1 MVLSDQESAAIFSGL
16 DADSSGSLDV
26 DEFNAWLNGYEASS
40 DDNEG
45 LAAKA
50 ASALLRAKLGAKW
63 IETKMVRAA
72 SGAAGMRVETGGGHK
87 VCQIGADISVGN
99 PDDIRSRVTVRVE
112 RPSQL
117 HLDALGEG
125 NNAGVF
131 VTLSCKE
138 GVDEFQA
145 GEAAGSLQQI
155 YETVKRVDVEQHN
168 GMLAAFGEMTTA
180 SCKTDGGRQG
190 IRITFKSPNNVVA
203 QVRVRL

>member
-1 MVLSDQESAAIFSGL
+1 MVLSDEESAAIFSGL
-16 DADSSGSLDV
+16 DADGSGNLDV

-45 LAAKA
+45 LAAHA
-50 ASALLRAKLGAKW
+50 AAALLRAKLGAKW
-63 IETKMVRAA
+63 VETKMVRAA

-125 NNAGVF
+125 NNAGAF
-131 VTLSCKE
+131 VILSCKE

-155 YETVKRVDVEQHN
+155 YETVKQMVPPQ
-168 GMLAAFGEMTTA
+168 MQAFGEVTTS

-190 IRITFKSPNNVVA
+190 IRISFKSPNNVVA

>member
-155 YETVKRVDVEQHN
+155 YETVKQIVPPEMQ
-168 GMLAAFGEMTTA
+168 AFGEMTTA